1 MTHSPIRKPISLRQ
15 LAAQNGA
22 LALGVSAALLSTAAQ
37 SQEEEYQLDKL
48 QIEERTI
55 DSNPYAEPGAP
66 YKAKL
71 SGDNRHVKPIADT
84 PQTIS
89 VLTQTQIQDSGYT
102 DLRDIV
108 QAQPGIT
115 LGTGENGNAF
125 GDRYIIRGHEARSD
139 VFVDGLRDPGMTIR
153 ESFATEQIE
162 ITKGPSS
169 TFAGR
174 GSTGG
179 AINGITKQAST
190 EYDFTK
196 LQGGLGD
203 SDYRR
208 LTLDSNQTLGEDTA
222 VRINVLHSY
231 SEVPDRA
238 PADKLRNGVA
248 LSGSYQATPAL
259 KLVADYY
266 YLNAQDNPD
275 LGTYIEPNGGKPV
288 DDIPVYVQDQDFLE
302 STVNTGTLRLNY
314 EFSDSARFS
323 SSLRYGT
330 TDNGYVVTGA
340 RGTTRNAADPDA
352 PGAATISLST
362 HQGWQEVDYWV
373 SQNNLYLDNNLFG
386 LEHQWL
392 VSLEYS
398 DMAVL
403 NGVYSVDN
411 TGASNCVLSGRG
423 GSVSNGYCI
432 IGADGNAV
440 ADIGNLMGREIT
452 KGAFDSDY
460 QVKTWSLA
468 LMDTVELS
476 DDWSAFAGVRADGFD
491 YTNTVD
497 SRGTVSEYAYDDTLF
512 NYHLGVVHQLTED
525 GNIYLTYSTSSNIN
539 GGESDLGGNCGYG
552 GICGTPEQVVLSQPE
567 QTENWELGSK
577 WNLMDEKLLATV
589 AIFQITKDDVMESVG
604 DSYSSLGTLNTG
616 RNRVKGI
623 EFGLTGNITESLSAQ
638 AGLTFMDAEVL
649 DSFEPDNIGKT
660 LSNFAEDQAFVQ
672 LRWQATDAFALG
684 GTVTYSSEMYA
695 GQPDG
700 AAGYS
705 DTLGDYS
712 YTVPSYTVLDLFA
725 QYEFNEKLYLR
736 ANVANVTDTNYYL
749 ATYRSG
755 AFTYKG
761 DGRNINLTVNY
772 EF

>member
-1 MTHSPIRKPISLRQ
+1 MTQSTISKPFSLRQ
-15 LAAQNGA
+15 LASQKGA
-22 LALGVSAALLSTAAQ
+22 LALGVSAALLGTGAQ
-37 SQEEEYQLDKL
+37 AQEDEEYQLDKL

-66 YKAKL
+66 YKARL
-71 SGDNRHVKPIADT
+71 SGDARHVKPIADT
-84 PQTIS
+84 PQTIT

-139 VFVDGLRDPGMTIR
+139 VFVDGLRDPGMTTR
-153 ESFATEQIE
+153 ESFATDQIE

-179 AINGITKQAST
+179 AINSVTKQAST

-203 SDYRR
+203 ADYRR
-208 LTLDSNQTLGEDTA
+208 LTLDSNQTLGDDMA
-222 VRINVLHSY
+222 VRINLLHSY
-231 SEVPDRA
+231 NEVPERA
-238 PADKLRNGVA
+238 PADKERNGLA

-259 KLVADYY
+259 SVVADYY
-266 YLNAQDNPD
+266 YLEAKDAPD
-275 LGTYIEPNGGKPV
+275 LGTYIEPNGGEPV
-288 DDIPVYVQDQDFLE
+288 DDIPVYVQDQDFLD

-314 EFSDSARFS
+314 DINDSARFS

-330 TDNGYVVTGA
+330 TENGYVVTGA
-340 RGTTRNAADPDA
+340 RGTSRHDTDPQA

-373 SQNNLYLDNNLFG
+373 NQNNLYLDNELFG
-386 LEHQWL
+386 LAHQWL
-392 VSLEYS
+392 VSVEYS

-403 NGVYSVDN
+403 NGVYNVTN
-411 TGASNCVLSGRG
+411 TGASNCVVSGRG
-423 GSVSNGYCI
+423 GAANGYCI
-432 IGADGNAV
+432 IDADGNAV
-440 ADIGNLMGREIT
+440 SDIGNLMGRDIV
-452 KGAFDSDY
+452 KGDFDSDY
-460 QVKTWSLA
+460 NIQTWSVA
-468 LMDTVELS
+468 LMDTVELA
-476 DDWSAFAGVRADGFD
+476 DDWSAFAGVRADSFD
-491 YTNTVD
+491 YTNTVS
-497 SRGTVSEYAYDDTLF
+497 SRGTVTDYAYDDTLF
-512 NYHLGVVHQLTED
+512 NYHLGVVHQLTEA

-552 GICGTPEQVVLSQPE
+552 GICGTPEQVVLSEPE

-577 WNLMDEKLLATV
+577 WNLLDEKLLATV
-589 AIFQITKDDVMESVG
+589 ALFQITKNDVMESVG

-616 RNRVKGI
+616 KNRVKGI
-623 EFGLTGNITESLSAQ
+623 ELGLSGNITENLSAQ
-638 AGLTFMDAEVL
+638 VGVSFMDAEVL
-649 DSFEPDNIGKT
+649 DSFNPDNVGHT
-660 LSNFAEDQAFVQ
+660 LSNFAEEQAFVQ
-672 LRWQATDAFALG
+672 LRWQATDAFAVG

-705 DTLGDYS
+705 EDLGDYS
-712 YTVPSYTVLDLFA
+712 YTVPSYTLLDLFA
-725 QYEFNEKLYLR
+725 QYDVNEKLYLR
-736 ANVANVTDTNYYL
+736 LNLANATDTDYYL

-755 AFTYKG
+755 AFTYIG
-761 DGRNINLTVNY
+761 DARNINLTVNF